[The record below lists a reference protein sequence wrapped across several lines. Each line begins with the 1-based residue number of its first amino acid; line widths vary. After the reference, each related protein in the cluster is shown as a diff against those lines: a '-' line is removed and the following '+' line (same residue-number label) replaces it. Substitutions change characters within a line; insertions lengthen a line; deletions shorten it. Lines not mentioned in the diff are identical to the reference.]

1 MTDPAVYVLRI
12 WRHARTF
19 RAALRPVAGVDV
31 QVFHEPRRL
40 VEFLAGSQTDRVAAP
55 NGVPT
60 RGGKE
65 RAQRG
70 AK

>member
-1 MTDPAVYVLRI
+1 MNDPAVYVLRI
-12 WRHARTF
+12 WRHAKTF
-19 RAALRPVAGVDV
+19 RAALRPVTGVDV

-40 VEFLAGSQTDRVAAP
+40 VEFLAGSETDRGAAA

-60 RGGKE
+60 MGGRERVRGG
-65 RAQRG
+65 